1 MAQVQK
7 YDSPYKAR
15 MSCTG
20 NCATW
25 GKWVSTISSYLSIC
39 GGPYLKMW
47 PLQSVP
53 VKGGLIWK
61 CPYERVQS
69 QARALL
75 APRAKQAGCW
85 LPKSEPGWCRGC
97 TTLWSTGRPAT
108 ASACLE
114 LILSTVT
121 SALQPKLERDLISS
135 LHQSYQTKHL
145 SEVIGPRMP
154 FT

>member
-1 MAQVQK
+1 M
-7 YDSPYKAR
+7 
-15 MSCTG
+15 
-20 NCATW
+20 
-25 GKWVSTISSYLSIC
+25 ISN
-39 GGPYLKMW
+39 G

-69 QARALL
+69 QARALR
-75 APRAKQAGCW
+75 APRPKQAGCW

-154 FT
+154 FTSRDRSTQECYTTRGQTEDWLRAALLGFLQATVKIA